1 MTQPGA
7 WTSLDWRALIGQQVH
22 GLWLDWRA
30 LIGQPGAWT
39 SLDWRALIGQP
50 GAWTRLDFFENDVTY
65 GKLLINLK

>member
-1 MTQPGA
+1 M
-7 WTSLDWRALIGQQVH
+7 DYR
-22 GLWLDWRA
+22 LDWRA

-50 GAWTRLDFFENDVTY
+50 GAWTRLDFFENGVTY